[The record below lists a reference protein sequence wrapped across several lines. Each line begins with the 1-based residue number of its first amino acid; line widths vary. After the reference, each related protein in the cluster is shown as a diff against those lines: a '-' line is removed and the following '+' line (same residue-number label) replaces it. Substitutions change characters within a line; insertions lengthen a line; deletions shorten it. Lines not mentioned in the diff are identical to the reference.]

1 MIRRFL
7 FLLFSQRQ
15 ISFYYCF
22 LESLYLRVA
31 GGHIQELHKS
41 IDRSELLGEDIG
53 KEVLQLTEV
62 FITANSAEDI
72 LCREVSGF
80 LFVVKQSHSYKNP
93 PAVMYGQVV
102 LQE

>member
-1 MIRRFL
+1 MIHRFL

-31 GGHIQELHKS
+31 GGHIQKLHKS
-41 IDRSELLGEDIG
+41 IDRGEFLREDIG
-53 KEVLQLTEV
+53 YKVLQITEFFV
-62 FITANSAEDI
+62 TTNGAEDI

-80 LFVVKQSHSYKNP
+80 LFVVKQSHS
-93 PAVMYGQVV
+93 
-102 LQE
+102 